1 MVNVNTRMVWLII
14 LVILSYCNF
23 AKSRWGNNVL
33 KYGRKSV
40 KIDILCAN
48 ATFRMKN
55 FDLKVNLY
63 KAVVLNVNTR
73 MVWLIIFVILSYS
86 NVAKSGWGN
95 NVLKYGSFRH
105 F

>member
-14 LVILSYCNF
+14 LVILSYINV
-23 AKSRWGNNVL
+23 AKSGWGNNVL

-63 KAVVLNVNTR
+63 KAVLLNVNTR

-86 NVAKSGWGN
+86 NVAKKWVG
-95 NVLKYGSFRH
+95 
-105 F
+105 

>member
-1 MVNVNTRMVWLII
+1 MLQKVGGV
-14 LVILSYCNF
+14 
-23 AKSRWGNNVL
+23 NVL
-33 KYGRKSV
+33 KYGRKTV

-63 KAVVLNVNTR
+63 KAVLLNVNTR

-86 NVAKSGWGN
+86 NVAKKWVG
-95 NVLKYGSFRH
+95 
-105 F
+105 